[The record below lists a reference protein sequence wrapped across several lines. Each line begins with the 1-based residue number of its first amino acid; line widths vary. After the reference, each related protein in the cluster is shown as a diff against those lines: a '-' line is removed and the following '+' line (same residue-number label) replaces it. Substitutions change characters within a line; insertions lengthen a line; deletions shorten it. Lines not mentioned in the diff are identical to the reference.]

1 VTTALI
7 QNRMAL
13 DPIATF
19 DDVVRWTGPFGGAQR
34 AAAQDALESGKVL
47 FFPRLAFTIGN
58 SEATLLT
65 DQLSNGRAKNISRDP
80 DGSIQGEA
88 ASAEASVRLN
98 MMMGRFAEHA
108 RALVLTLFPGY
119 ATRIEQARTS
129 YRPVEI
135 TGRHYSPRNDDK
147 RLHVDAFPSR
157 PQRGRRILRVF
168 TNIHPM
174 GGKRVWHV
182 GEPYEDVAR
191 KYAPAARKPLPLE
204 PWLFE
209 VLGVTRGRR
218 SAYDYLMLGLHDGA
232 KLDAAYQKDGPQV
245 EFAFPSGTTWMCFT
259 DQAMHAALSG
269 QFALEQTFHLPM
281 EALAH
286 PERSPLK
293 VLERMMGRA
302 LV

>member
-1 VTTALI
+1 
-7 QNRMAL
+7 MAL

-80 DGSIQGEA
+80 DGSVQGES
-88 ASAEASVRLN
+88 ASAETSVRLN

-108 RALVLTLFPGY
+108 RALVLALFPGY

-135 TGRHYSPRNDDK
+135 AGRHYSPRNDDK

-157 PQRGRRILRVF
+157 PQRGRRILRLF
-168 TNIHPM
+168 SNIHPM
-174 GGKRVWHV
+174 GGARVWHV
-182 GEPYEDVAR
+182 GEPFEDVAR
-191 KYAPAARKPLPLE
+191 RYRTRARKPLPFE

-209 VLGVTRGRR
+209 ALHVTRGRR
-218 SAYDYLMLGLHDGA
+218 SDYDYLMLGLHDGA
-232 KLDAAYQKDGPQV
+232 KLDGHYQKNCPQR
-245 EFAFPSGTTWMCFT
+245 EFAFPAGTTWLCFT
-259 DQAMHAALSG
+259 DQTMHAALSG
-269 QFALEQTFHLPM
+269 QFCLEQTFHLPL
-281 EALAH
+281 EALH
-286 PERSPLK
+286 FPERSPLRI
-293 VLERMMGRA
+293 LERLTGRA

>member
-1 VTTALI
+1 
-7 QNRMAL
+7 MAL

-19 DDVVRWTGPFGGAQR
+19 DDIARWTGPFSDAQR
-34 AAAQDALESGKVL
+34 GAAQDALESGKVL
-47 FFPRLAFTIGN
+47 YFPHLPFTIGN
-58 SEATLLT
+58 SEAALLT

-80 DGSIQGEA
+80 DGRVQGERG
-88 ASAEASVRLN
+88 SAEESVRLN

-119 ATRIEQARTS
+119 SRAIEQARTS

-135 TGRHYSPRNDDK
+135 AGRHYSPRNDDK

-168 TNIHPM
+168 SNIHPM

-182 GEPYEDVAR
+182 GEPFEDVAR

-209 VLGVTRGRR
+209 FLGVTRGRR

-232 KLDAAYQKDGPQV
+232 KLDGTYQNEAPQL
-245 EFAFPSGTTWMCFT
+245 EFAFPASTTWMCFT
-259 DQAMHAALSG
+259 DQTMHAATAG
-269 QFALEQTFHLPM
+269 QFALEQTFHLPVG
-281 EALAH
+281 ALAH